1 MIVAAD
7 EAAKTSQ
14 IELIELR
21 IARGMCGKSYL
32 MLTGE
37 VAAVEAAIE
46 KAKKAAGERGMLLDS
61 SIIANPDGQLW
72 DSIL

>member
-1 MIVAAD
+1 MG
-7 EAAKTSQ
+7 E
-14 IELIELR
+14 
-21 IARGMCGKSYL
+21 KSTQKRQFIL
-32 MLTGE
+32 
-37 VAAVEAAIE
+37 EAAIE

>member
-1 MIVAAD
+1 
-7 EAAKTSQ
+7 
-14 IELIELR
+14 
-21 IARGMCGKSYL
+21 MCGKSYL

>member
-1 MIVAAD
+1 MRALGILETFDAAAIIQAAD
-7 EAAKTSQ
+7 VAAKTAVVT
-14 IELIELR
+14 LMELR

-46 KAKKAAGERGMLLDS
+46 RRSGKSVRTACTWIPR
-61 SIIANPDGQLW
+61 
-72 DSIL
+72 